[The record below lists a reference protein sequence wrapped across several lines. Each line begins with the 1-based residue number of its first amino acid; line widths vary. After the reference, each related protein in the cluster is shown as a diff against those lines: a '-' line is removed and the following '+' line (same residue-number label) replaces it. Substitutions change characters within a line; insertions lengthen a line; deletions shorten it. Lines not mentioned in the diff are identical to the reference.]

1 MSRSIE
7 AGQMIGIVVKPNGG
21 VVVNEYTPS
30 KGELRRQ
37 VRQEA
42 DRNAFE
48 ARVADLKSLVE
59 QGALGYSRTV
69 RGPFRNKR

>member
-1 MSRSIE
+1 MSRLE
-7 AGQMIGIVVKPNGG
+7 MGQIDITIKPNGG
-21 VVVNEYTPS
+21 VVVNEYTLS

-48 ARVADLKSLVE
+48 ARVADLESLAK
-59 QGALGYSRTV
+59 QGALGHSRTV
-69 RGPFRNKR
+69 RKTLRIKR